1 MGYSNRFK
9 KSFQAKYGPWALVT
23 GASSGIG
30 RALCEQLAANGIYI
44 ILSGRSTT
52 SLLPLSDYLEEQY
65 NIVTE
70 VVTADVSSTP
80 EVYKLVE
87 EIREIPIG
95 LFVASAGFGTS
106 GHFKDADLDQE
117 IKMLKVN
124 SLALMMLTH
133 FFARKFAEQKRG
145 GIILMSSIVG
155 FQGTPNAAHYAAT
168 KAYVQSLGEGLY
180 HELKPYGVDVLA
192 AAPGPVN
199 TKFARV
205 ANMQMGNALSPEEVA
220 GPILKALGKRPT
232 VFPGALTKILVFG
245 LRTVP
250 RWGKI
255 RIMKMVMGGMTQHQK
270 GKYLT
275 AEK

>member
-1 MGYSNRFK
+1 MASSQNFK
-9 KSFQAKYGPWALVT
+9 NTFKAKYGPWALVT

-30 RALCEQLAANGIYI
+30 KALCKQLAAKGMDI
-44 ILSGRSTT
+44 ILSGRNTAT
-52 SLLPLSDYLEEQY
+52 LLPLSDSLEEEY
-65 NIVTE
+65 DITTEE
-70 VVTADVSSTP
+70 VVADVSSIP
-80 EVYKLVE
+80 EVYQLVE
-87 EIREIPIG
+87 TIRDIPIG

-106 GHFKDADLDQE
+106 GLFKDADLENE

-155 FQGTPNAAHYAAT
+155 FQGTPNAAHYGAT

-180 HELKPYGVDVLA
+180 HELKPYGVDVIA

-199 TKFARV
+199 TGFAKV
-205 ANMQMGNALSPEEVA
+205 ANMKMGNALSPEEVA
-220 GPILKALGKRPT
+220 PAIVKALGKRAT
-232 VFPGALTKILVFG
+232 VFPGKLTKLLVFG

-250 RWGKI
+250 RWGKV
-255 RIMKMVMGGMTQHQK
+255 RIMKMVMKGMTKHQN
-270 GKYLT
+270 
-275 AEK
+275 AQA

>member
-1 MGYSNRFK
+1 MSLSKRFSNKFK
-9 KSFQAKYGPWALVT
+9 EKYGPWALVT

-30 RALCEQLAANGIYI
+30 KALCEQLAGVGMNLV
-44 ILSGRSTT
+44 LSGRNSAT
-52 SLLPLSDYLEEQY
+52 LLPFSDNLEEEY
-65 NIVTE
+65 GIITE
-70 VVTADVSSTP
+70 VIQADASSIP
-80 EVYKLVE
+80 ELYKLAEAV
-87 EIREIPIG
+87 RDIPVG

-106 GHFKDADLDQE
+106 GLFIEADVEEE

-133 FFARKFAEQKRG
+133 YFARKFAEQKRG
-145 GIILMSSIVG
+145 GIILMSSIVS
-155 FQGTPNAAHYAAT
+155 FQGTPNAAHYGAT

-199 TKFARV
+199 SGFAAV
-205 ANMQMGNALSPEEVA
+205 ANMKMGSALSPEEVA
-220 GPILKALGKRPT
+220 GPILRALGKRST
-232 VFPGALTKILVFG
+232 AFPGRLTKILILG

-255 RIMKMVMGGMTQHQK
+255 RIMKMVMGGMTKHQQ
-270 GKYLT
+270 YVQS
-275 AEK
+275 

>member
-1 MGYSNRFK
+1 MVFSDRFK
-9 KSFQAKYGPWALVT
+9 KSFKAKYGTWALVT

-30 RALCEQLAANGIYI
+30 KALCEQLAANGMHI
-44 ILSGRSTT
+44 ILSGRYTET
-52 SLLPLSDYLEEQY
+52 LLPLSDHLEAQY

-80 EVYKLVE
+80 EVYRLVE
-87 EIREIPIG
+87 EIRHIPIG

-117 IKMLKVN
+117 IQMLKVN

-133 FFARKFAEQKRG
+133 FFARKFAEQQRG

-168 KAYVQSLGEGLY
+168 KAYVQSLGEALY
-180 HELKPYGVDVLA
+180 HELKPYGVNVLA
-192 AAPGPVN
+192 AAPGPVHS
-199 TKFARV
+199 KFAQV
-205 ANMQMGNALSPEEVA
+205 ANMEMVKALTPEEVTK
-220 GPILKALGKRPT
+220 GIIKALGKRPT
-232 VFPGALTKILVFG
+232 VFPGTLTKILIFG

-255 RIMKMVMGGMTQHQK
+255 RIMKMVMGGMTKHQNE
-270 GKYLT
+270 YV
-275 AEK
+275 